1 MEALVKDVGAGEDAE
16 EDAVL
21 RAFIKAP
28 KFADLATRS
37 KAAASTQAKDKSQLK
52 TSYQMFEDV
61 LDNGTYAGPGSWP
74 MSGHA
79 AAAPAATWQL
89 AYERACGSGT
99 GCVRRPPSHP
109 RTWQLAY
116 ERACGSGSGCV
127 RRPTS
132 HPRTW
137 QLAYERACGSG
148 SGCVRRPTSHPR
160 TWQLARRLAYG
171 IMGTRTQHFAGY
183 PAITAHAAGAIDP
196 GIAQGFEENRACEAA
211 SKAAKMKLLA
221 ALIG

>member
-1 MEALVKDVGAGEDAE
+1 
-16 EDAVL
+16 
-21 RAFIKAP
+21 
-28 KFADLATRS
+28 
-37 KAAASTQAKDKSQLK
+37 
-52 TSYQMFEDV
+52 MFEDV
-61 LDNGTYAGPGSWP
+61 LDNGTYAGYRKSKDGGKCNADSLRQRISSLARTVPPSHP
-74 MSGHA
+74 R
-79 AAAPAATWQL
+79 TWQL

-109 RTWQLAY
+109 RTWQLAH
-116 ERACGSGSGCV
+116 ERARGSGSACV
-127 RRPTS
+127 RRPPS

-148 SGCVRRPTSHPR
+148 SACVRRPTSHPR

-196 GIAQGFEENRACEAA
+196 GIAQGLEEFRACEAA